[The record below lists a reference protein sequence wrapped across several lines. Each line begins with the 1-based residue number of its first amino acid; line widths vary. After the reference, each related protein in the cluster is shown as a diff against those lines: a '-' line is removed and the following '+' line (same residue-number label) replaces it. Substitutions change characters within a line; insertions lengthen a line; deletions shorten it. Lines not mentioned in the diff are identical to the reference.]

1 MRVFCLVAAVVLVG
15 CAHHP
20 AFVSG
25 GVQYAWPAADE
36 DTDLAEVASSIGG
49 GVSLSEND
57 DRARATYLEGWV
69 QQIPDIEDS
78 GIDVTTAGVGLR
90 LPLIYSGYGKKTR
103 YTDTYVRFGGLYQH
117 FEGGSD
123 DGWGGYVGIGH
134 DFYLDKARTWSLA
147 PEIIVGGLFFDT
159 DEGSESNVY
168 ASAGLSLT
176 YHFGGKSKK
185 QK

>member
-15 CAHHP
+15 CAHQP
-20 AFVSG
+20 QFGSL

-36 DTDLAEVASSIGG
+36 DTSIADVASSVGY
-49 GVSLSEND
+49 GVSLVDNHD
-57 DRARATYLEGWV
+57 DAYPTYLEGWIH
-69 QQIPDIEDS
+69 QIPELEDS
-78 GIDVTTAGVGLR
+78 GIRVTTAGLGLR
-90 LPLIYSGYGKKTR
+90 TPLTYSGFGKKTR
-103 YTDTYVRFGGLYQH
+103 YADTYLRFGGLYQR

-123 DGWGGYVGIGH
+123 GWGGYAGIGH
-134 DFYLDKARTWSLA
+134 DFYIDTARTWSLA
-147 PEIIVGGLFFDT
+147 PEILVGGVFHD
-159 DEGSESNVY
+159 DSEENVY